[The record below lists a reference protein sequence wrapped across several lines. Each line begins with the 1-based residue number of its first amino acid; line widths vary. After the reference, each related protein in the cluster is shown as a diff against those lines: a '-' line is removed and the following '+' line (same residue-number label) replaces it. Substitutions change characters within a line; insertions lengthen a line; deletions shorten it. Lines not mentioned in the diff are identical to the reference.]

1 MGGAIFVYKYCV
13 NADQVGGGA
22 TDMFVVRNVSEL
34 DFVKDKI
41 TLFITIDIVQFALYV
56 LRYDLYCM

>member
-1 MGGAIFVYKYCV
+1 MGGAIFVYKCCV
-13 NADQVGGGA
+13 DTIRGGGA